1 MENAYWYDGK
11 LIEGKTLELA
21 IDDPSLLYGATLFT
35 TLRVYQSLNHP
46 LTNWNGHLTRLQTS
60 LKAFHW
66 QQPDWKRLRQGAD
79 RLISTFPILRI
90 VLFPDGREWITGR
103 FLPPDLPQ
111 RQQNGITAWLTEP
124 ASLIP
129 PHAAERSSRSSL
141 IRSLP
146 SHKTGNYLAPW
157 LALQSAQRHNA
168 QEAILT
174 DNSGNWLETSTG
186 NLWGYHDRHWW
197 TPPLESGILP
207 GLLRTQ
213 LITKIRCQNEEVS
226 EQPWNPELVEQF
238 EAIAYTNCV
247 IEIIPIH
254 TILRSPSPQT
264 YPSAHPAFQ
273 TLRELFFTGSLAEF
287 SD

>member
-1 MENAYWYDGK
+1 MENAYWYDGN

-21 IDDPSLLYGATLFT
+21 IDDPALLYGATLFT
-35 TLRVYQSLNHP
+35 TLRVYQTLDHP
-46 LTNWNGHLTRLQTS
+46 LTNWQGHLARLQTS
-60 LKAFHW
+60 QQAFHW
-66 QQPDWKRLRQGAD
+66 QPPNWQRLRQGAD

-103 FLPPDLPQ
+103 FLPPDLTQ
-111 RQQNGITAWLTEP
+111 RQQNGITAYLIQPSLLTP
-124 ASLIP
+124 HSSLLIP
-129 PHAAERSSRSSL
+129 HSSPL
-141 IRSLP
+141 TRSLP

-157 LALQSAQRHNA
+157 LALQIAQRHNA

-174 DNSGNWLETSTG
+174 DDTGHWLETSTG
-186 NLWGYHDRHWW
+186 NLWGYRDRHWW
-197 TPPLESGILP
+197 TPPLQSGILP

-247 IEIIPIH
+247 MEIIPIH

-264 YPSAHPAFQ
+264 YPSSHSGFE
-273 TLRELFFTGSLAEF
+273 TLRELFFI
-287 SD
+287 